1 MAFAM
6 LDRNRSGRVSVDDI
20 DQTMQSLGFQSK
32 ESEIKTFVKTAANG
46 GMWPPLK
53 HDID

>member
-46 GMWPPLK
+46 GMWPLEK